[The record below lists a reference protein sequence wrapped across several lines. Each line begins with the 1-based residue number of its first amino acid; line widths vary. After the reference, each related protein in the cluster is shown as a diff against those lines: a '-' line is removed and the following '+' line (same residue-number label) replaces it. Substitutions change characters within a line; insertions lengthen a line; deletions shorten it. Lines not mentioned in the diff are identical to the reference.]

1 MRYEQDA
8 LFPESAV
15 QTTGWAQPD
24 TDNTEQA
31 AEEPRTE
38 AA

>member
-1 MRYEQDA
+1 MQFTQDT

-15 QTTGWAQPD
+15 QTTGWAQPH
-24 TDNTEQA
+24 TDD
-31 AEEPRTE
+31 AEEAVEETQAE

>member
-1 MRYEQDA
+1 MQFTQDT

-31 AEEPRTE
+31 DDEQAE